1 MSDWPE
7 TSFKIAMKLITGVWR
22 TVKKWIRNFNNRT
35 ESSKVWN
42 RSHRAEG
49 YFLFL
54 KKIIC
59 GCNNR
64 LDQAEQKISKPEDK
78 SLEIIQLRAK
88 RKKEEKEKE
97 FKGLIEHYRVDQYMQ

>member
-1 MSDWPE
+1 M
-7 TSFKIAMKLITGVWR
+7 
-22 TVKKWIRNFNNRT
+22 
-35 ESSKVWN
+35 
-42 RSHRAEG
+42 
-49 YFLFL
+49 YL
-54 KKIIC
+54 KKIIS

-97 FKGLIEHYRVDQYMQ
+97 FKGLIEHYQVDQYMQ